1 MRSRNFVDEEL
12 IKELDKMESSGNNE
26 DVFPEHSFV
35 ASALRIGLNINDL
48 KELTYIDVMK
58 ILISYIDKKSEE
70 QKPTQ
75 EQINML
81 TG

>member
-12 IKELDKMESSGNNE
+12 IKEFEKIECSGDSE
-26 DVFPEHSFV
+26 EVFPEHSFI
-35 ASALRIGLNINDL
+35 ASAFKIGLNINDL
-48 KELTYIDVMK
+48 KELTYVDVMK

-70 QKPTQ
+70 QKPSQ
-75 EQINML
+75 KQINML

>member
-12 IKELDKMESSGNNE
+12 IKELDKIESSGDSYE
-26 DVFPEHSFV
+26 AFPEHSFI
-35 ASALRIGLNINDL
+35 ASALKIGLNINDL
-48 KELTYIDVMK
+48 KELTYVDVMK

-70 QKPTQ
+70 QKTTQ
-75 EQINML
+75 SQIEML

>member
-12 IKELDKMESSGNNE
+12 IKEFEKIECSGDSE
-26 DVFPEHSFV
+26 EVFPEHSFI
-35 ASALRIGLNINDL
+35 ALAFKIGLNINDL
-48 KELTYIDVMK
+48 KELTYVDVMK

-70 QKPTQ
+70 QKLSQ

>member
-12 IKELDKMESSGNNE
+12 IKELDKIECSGDSE
-26 DVFPEHSFV
+26 DIFPEHSFI
-35 ASALRIGLNINDL
+35 ASALKIGLNINDL
-48 KELTYIDVMK
+48 KELTYVDVMK

-75 EQINML
+75 EHINML

>member
-1 MRSRNFVDEEL
+1 MRSRNFVDEDLNQEL
-12 IKELDKMESSGNNE
+12 KKIESSGNIY
-26 DVFPEHSFV
+26 DPFPEHSFI
-35 ASALRIGLNINDL
+35 ASSLKIGLSISDL

>member
-12 IKELDKMESSGNNE
+12 IKELEKIESSGGE
-26 DVFPEHSFV
+26 DIFPEHSFV

-48 KELTYIDVMK
+48 KELTYVDVMK
-58 ILISYIDKKSEE
+58 ILISYIDKKSEV

-75 EQINML
+75 SQIEML